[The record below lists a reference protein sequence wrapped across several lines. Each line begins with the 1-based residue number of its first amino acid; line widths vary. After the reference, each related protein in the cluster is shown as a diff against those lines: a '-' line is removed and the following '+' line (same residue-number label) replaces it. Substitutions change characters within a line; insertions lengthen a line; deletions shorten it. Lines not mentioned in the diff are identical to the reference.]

1 MERNRTESGNLNF
14 GVKKGGRMNA
24 KSHIPLMASL
34 LKAKGV
40 KHVVIAPGSRN
51 APLIQSFFKE
61 FGDKCLSI
69 VDERSAGYFA
79 LGIALKSQTPVVVI
93 TTSGTAALNLA
104 PAIAEA
110 FYQGVPLITITA
122 DRPAEW
128 IGQQDNQVIHQQ
140 NIFGNNCKASFELPV
155 ECTCPEDLWLS
166 NRIVNEAYNKTIA
179 GKSGPVHINVPL
191 REPLYD
197 ELPVSTEHS
206 IIETIA
212 PAAIEI
218 NEELVTTWKKAK
230 RILIVCGQQSRDQN
244 LNVVLNQFTKD
255 SRVVV
260 LSESTGNVRGE
271 NILHN
276 PDLLFQHSEKE
287 LINLKP
293 ELVVYYGGQVV
304 SKRIK
309 TYLRTVLCE
318 FWYVSPGGLYVD
330 TFKRL
335 SKVIQAD
342 VAGFFTS
349 LYKKVESVNGSDYS
363 QRWQLLYAKALEAIG
378 FQTKNVEFSDLWVTK
393 QIANKLQPEAILF
406 AGNSSMIRYLQF
418 FQNNSLEVFANR
430 GTSGIDG
437 CVSTAAGIA
446 KVTDKKVFAVV
457 GDLSFVYDSNGLW
470 NKSLSANL
478 KIIVVNNKGGG
489 IFSMIPG
496 PAQQM
501 GFEEFFQAHHP
512 VSIKKITEA
521 FNLDYTFCSDAESFE
536 KSFLAFSASKK
547 AAVLEIETLSDIN
560 TRVFTNFVKN
570 LKNEY
575 K

>member
-1 MERNRTESGNLNF
+1 
-14 GVKKGGRMNA
+14 MNT

-51 APLIQSFFKE
+51 APLIQSFYKE
-61 FGDKCLSI
+61 FGESCLSI

-79 LGIALKSQTPVVVI
+79 LGIALKTHTPVVVI

-110 FYQGVPLITITA
+110 FYQGVPLLAITA

-128 IGQQDNQVIHQQ
+128 IGQQDNQVIHQR
-140 NIFGNNCKASFELPV
+140 NIFGNNCKAGYELPV
-155 ECTCPEDLWLS
+155 ECTCSEDLWLS
-166 NRIVNEAYNKTIA
+166 NRIVNEAYNKTIT
-179 GKSGPVHINVPL
+179 GKFGPVHLNVPL

-206 IIETIA
+206 IIETYS
-212 PAAIEI
+212 PAGVEI
-218 NEELVTTWKKAK
+218 GEDLIRTWEKSK
-230 RILIVCGQQSRDQN
+230 RILIVCGQQSRDEN
-244 LNVVLNQFTKD
+244 LNAVLNQFAKD

-260 LSESTGNVRGE
+260 LSESTGNISGE

-276 PDLLFQHSEKE
+276 PDLLFQYAEKE
-287 LINLKP
+287 LANLKP

-304 SKRIK
+304 SKRIR
-309 TYLRTVLCE
+309 TYLRTVSCE
-318 FWYVSPGGLYVD
+318 FWYVSPGGLVVD

-335 SKVIQAD
+335 SRVIQAD
-342 VAGFFTS
+342 VTAFFVGLS
-349 LYKKVESVNGSDYS
+349 KKVRIVSTSDYS
-363 QRWQLLYAKALEAIG
+363 EQWQLLAAKTSKAIEL
-378 FQTKNVEFSDLWVTK
+378 QTKNIQFSDLWVTK
-393 QIANKLQPEAILF
+393 QIANTLQPDSILF

-418 FQNNSLEVFANR
+418 FKNKSTEVFANR

-437 CVSTAAGIA
+437 CISTAGGVA
-446 KVTDKKVFAVV
+446 KVTDKTVFAVL

-470 NKSLSANL
+470 NKNLPANL

-496 PAQQM
+496 PAQQV
-501 GFEEFFQAHHP
+501 GFEAFFQAHHP
-512 VSIKKITEA
+512 VSIEKITKA

-536 KSFLAFSASKK
+536 EAFQAFSASKK
-547 AAVLEIETLSDIN
+547 AAVLEIETSSEIN
-560 TRVFTNFVKN
+560 TQVFTNFVKN